1 MTLFLALLMAFNST
15 SISVDERRREFAT
28 LFAFGVPVRT
38 GLRVAMIESLIIGI
52 VATMLGI
59 AAGVGVVSWTM
70 KDLLG
75 DTLPDLE
82 AVVTLAPASVVTAA
96 LVGIGAVALA
106 PLLTVR
112 RLRRMDIPATLRV
125 VE

>member
-1 MTLFLALLMAFNST
+1 
-15 SISVDERRREFAT
+15 V
-28 LFAFGVPVRT
+28 
-38 GLRVAMIESLIIGI
+38 
-52 VATMLGI
+52 VATVLGI
-59 AAGVGVVSWTM
+59 AAGAAVVSWTM

-82 AVVTLAPASVVTAA
+82 AVVTLAPASIVAAA

-106 PLLTVR
+106 PLLTAR
-112 RLRRMDIPATLRV
+112 RLRRMDIPSTLRV